1 MPYAPN
7 YQDQDEEKKSAPK
20 AGAPTLNTVAPVGAA
35 APSGTGAGVDGQ
47 QGVGSGKFVNFDR
60 IFNANKPD
68 ANNMATGVANDVGQK
83 AESATQATNKASTD
97 FNNRVQQGT
106 NTYGVGSSTM
116 SRDEQAQRAAQGYT
130 GPNNVAEDA
139 GYQDAQKQTQT
150 AKDNL
155 NLTKDAY
162 GVQTYLQNQYGK
174 QGQQPYTNGM
184 SVWDAAL
191 TNAAGAGQFDAL
203 RQKYGNL
210 DQMFSNAQA
219 GSAQAVQNA
228 QATTD
233 DAQKIYG
240 NNVAQYDQYAQNRA
254 ASTQAAQKA
263 AGDKVSQYGGKD
275 AYDRWVAAGMPTD
288 VDSWITQ
295 DQGQH
300 VKVKG

>member
-1 MPYAPN
+1 
-7 YQDQDEEKKSAPK
+7 
-20 AGAPTLNTVAPVGAA
+20 
-35 APSGTGAGVDGQ
+35 
-47 QGVGSGKFVNFDR
+47 
-60 IFNANKPD
+60 
-68 ANNMATGVANDVGQK
+68 
-83 AESATQATNKASTD
+83 
-97 FNNRVQQGT
+97 
-106 NTYGVGSSTM
+106 
-116 SRDEQAQRAAQGYT
+116 
-130 GPNNVAEDA
+130 
-139 GYQDAQKQTQT
+139 
-150 AKDNL
+150 
-155 NLTKDAY
+155 
-162 GVQTYLQNQYGK
+162 
-174 QGQQPYTNGM
+174 
-184 SVWDAAL
+184 
-191 TNAAGAGQFDAL
+191 
-203 RQKYGNL
+203 
-210 DQMFSNAQA
+210 MFSNAQA